1 MQENEKEEILKQE
14 LSINLSEFH
23 QLPDEEK
30 RKVILQFKQEK
41 TMYWQLIAAQT
52 YIGIIIGTLILAFI
66 YWAFFVNHA

>member
-14 LSINLSEFH
+14 LSIDLSEFH
-23 QLPDEEK
+23 ELPDEEK

-52 YIGIIIGTLILAFI
+52 YIGIIIGTVILAFI
-66 YWAFFVNHA
+66 YWAFIVNHA